1 MDRTVYIPQSTNSYF
16 LDAEASQLRDPVTFT
31 RDDHNACKLRKNPSF
46 VLRRLDHD
54 SGVLLAACCGAQ
66 LRKRP
71 RKDDL
76 RICGSHSLPILIQSP
91 SKSLSKSP
99 LGTQLGSKPTICGME
114 ENRAVLDHPTRMS
127 VRSHPYQQP
136 NEEANEEARYEPKR
150 KHANHLRYGEESYDA
165 GPSDA
170 HVSAQSPLPDLVLSG
185 GDDDVGLYPK
195 APKLCGVQRH
205 TLQ

>member
-1 MDRTVYIPQSTNSYF
+1 MDRTVYIPQSTNSHF

-99 LGTQLGSKPTICGME
+99 LGTQLGSTPTICGME

-127 VRSHPYQQP
+127 VRSRPCQTLYYRAATMMLDCTQKP
-136 NEEANEEARYEPKR
+136 PSSAEYSDTLSNERC
-150 KHANHLRYGEESYDA
+150 S
-165 GPSDA
+165 S
-170 HVSAQSPLPDLVLSG
+170 S
-185 GDDDVGLYPK
+185 
-195 APKLCGVQRH
+195 
-205 TLQ
+205 